1 MIDLNL
7 KYQIAIFGVF
17 EDITPNSDTLKYLI
31 ETFADKELIPTTFQ
45 ELNPLIPDQIINR
58 LSLKSSD
65 DVWTIEFSSNRIDII
80 KSNTN
85 FGVTKMNSVSE
96 FINDVKDIIKKIN
109 DKFPKKY
116 NRLALVT
123 RHLLKEMSIEEM
135 SSIYH
140 KTVKTVETYQKSE
153 PVEWN
158 NRVVARIPVLIKN
171 EETFN
176 IISEINRIRG
186 NLKINSK
193 LQIIDRVELKFD
205 INTFQAITD
214 YRFDFE
220 DLKIFLDKAL
230 EIEENLE
237 LEYIKLIS

>member
-1 MIDLNL
+1 MIDINL

-45 ELNPLIPDQIINR
+45 ELNPIIPDQIINR

-96 FINDVKDIIKKIN
+96 FVNDVKDIIKKIN

-176 IISEINRIRG
+176 IISEINRIKG

-193 LQIIDRVELKFD
+193 LQKIDRVELKFD
-205 INTFQAITD
+205 INTFQAITE

-220 DLKIFLDKAL
+220 DLIIFLDNAL
-230 EIEENLE
+230 KIEENLE
-237 LEYIKLIS
+237 LEYLKLIS